1 MADKDWE
8 GREMIFYFTG
18 TGNSHAAAM
27 QLQYRLGGR
36 LINIT
41 DCMQKG
47 TFSFEAGED
56 EPVGIVCPVYFGGLP
71 SIVNDFLLNLEFT
84 NKPTYIYGLLTFG
97 GRLFGAREVLETK
110 LSERGLTLSAA
121 WSVTMPAN
129 FAILYEPTNE
139 EKADIMLDEAD
150 DKLQEIIS
158 QIQKRAEVKDFDPEM
173 LKESEKHYKMYEE
186 MRKTGPFYT
195 DDSCIGC
202 GVCAGR
208 CPVKAIEMKDGTP
221 TWVKDTCVFCMSC
234 LRCNAIQY
242 EDKLK
247 GRYRYRHPIYRK
259 KKKAAEAS
267 CH

>member
-1 MADKDWE
+1 
-8 GREMIFYFTG
+8 MIFCFTG
-18 TGNSHAAAM
+18 TGNSYAAAM

-36 LINIT
+36 LVNIT

-47 TFSFEAGED
+47 SFSFEIGED

-84 NKPTYIYGLLTFG
+84 NRPSYLYGLLTFG
-97 GRLFGAREVLETK
+97 GRLFGAREVFDSK
-110 LSERGLTLSAA
+110 LAERGYQVSAVY
-121 WSVTMPAN
+121 SVTMPAN

-139 EKADIMLDEAD
+139 EKAEVMLDAAGDE
-150 DKLQEIIS
+150 LEEIIS
-158 QIQKRAEVKDFDPEM
+158 RIKSRAEVKDYDHKLFE
-173 LKESEKHYKMYEE
+173 ESREHYKMYEE

-208 CPVKAIEMKDGTP
+208 CPINAIEMKEGTP

-247 GRYRYRHPIYRK
+247 GRYRYRHPIFRK